1 MLKLV
6 YDLKAGFEDCYITLK
21 NQEYDFAWMQESYCE
36 DTRDPEPRI
45 NTINEAKFY
54 EQYKGKEEAL
64 LDMLE
69 ECYELSNLYEA
80 SVLEISKLYFSHML
94 GGFPIKNVV
103 PIWEPSNWRFVYEP
117 GKRSKLFYD
126 TAYTATEVMKRL
138 NITRQQLHYYVRTGQ
153 IRKEFSDT
161 EPKKF
166 KYNNTDVE
174 VLEIKLNKKYEKF
187 RLEN

>member
-6 YDLKAGFEDCYITLK
+6 YDLKAGFEDCFITLK

-36 DTRDPEPRI
+36 SAREEEPCLKVV
-45 NTINEAKFY
+45 NEAEFY
-54 EQYKGKEEAL
+54 ERYKNKEEVL
-64 LDMLE
+64 LRMLE
-69 ECYELSNLYEA
+69 ECYELSNLYEV

-103 PIWEPSNWRFVYEP
+103 PIWEPYNWRFIYEP

-126 TAYTATEVMKRL
+126 TAYTAAEVMKRL
-138 NITRQQLHYYVRTGQ
+138 NITRQQLYYYVRTGQ
-153 IRKEFSDT
+153 IRKEFSDVD
-161 EPKKF
+161 PKKF
-166 KYNNTDVE
+166 KYNSTDVE

-187 RLEN
+187 R